1 MMTNRIIRS
10 RRAFCGACAKTKAV
24 VSRLQNNRHKRFRPP
39 KQNRRMQV
47 RHIKDRTGECQR
59 LQQMTAVFDPY
70 RTNSRIIW
78 CEKADYCKH
87 VGMIDCKIMFYGDMT
102 ARVNLK
108 VL

>member
-1 MMTNRIIRS
+1 MMTDRIIRHW
-10 RRAFCGACAKTKAV
+10 RAFSEKCAEEKAL

-39 KQNRRMQV
+39 KQNGCTQV
-47 RHIKDRTGECQR
+47 RHTKNR
-59 LQQMTAVFDPY
+59 TAVFDPY

-78 CEKADYCKH
+78 CKRADHCKH